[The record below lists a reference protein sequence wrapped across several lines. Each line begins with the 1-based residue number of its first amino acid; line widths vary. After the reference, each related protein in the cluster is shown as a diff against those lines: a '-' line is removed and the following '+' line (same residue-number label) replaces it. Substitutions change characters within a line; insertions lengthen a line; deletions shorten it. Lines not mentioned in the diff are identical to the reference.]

1 MRWSDVVVLILI
13 VAIGLGLLA
22 GGVSRVN
29 DASFRASCQ
38 NNLKLIELACLNYH
52 DSFKCFLTGTIGK
65 EKLPPEKG
73 FSWMI
78 LIVPYVE
85 CSKSGLGID
94 YAKAWDAEENQKAL
108 AVPNPFYLCP
118 ANPDR
123 TTPAGAALSHY
134 VGIGGVGPRAP
145 FLPGDHPRAGIFR
158 YGTRKTLAKEEAE
171 IRFQGTSLDDIKDER
186 ATTLMIM
193 ETNSENGPWM
203 ASGPATVRGL
213 DPDRPP
219 YLGVGGQ
226 FGSYHGH
233 GSNAAFADGSVRFLA
248 NSLDPK
254 VFEAMATIAGR
265 EKVELPE

>member
-1 MRWSDVVVLILI
+1 MRWSDFLVLILI

-22 GGVSRVN
+22 GGINRLR
-29 DASFRASCQ
+29 DASLWASCR
-38 NNLKLIELACLNYH
+38 NNLKQIELACLNYH
-52 DSFKCFLTGTIGK
+52 DSFKCFPTGTIGK

-78 LIVPYVE
+78 VIIPFVE

-94 YAKAWDAEENQKAL
+94 YTKAWDAEENHKAL
-108 AVPNPFYLCP
+108 AVPYPIYFCP

-123 TTPAGAALSHY
+123 TTSGGAALSHY
-134 VGIGGVGPRAP
+134 VGIAGVGPRAA
-145 FLPGDHPRAGIFR
+145 FLPRDHPGAGVFR
-158 YGTRKTLAKEEAE
+158 YGPRETLTKEETE
-171 IRFQGTSLDDIKDER
+171 VRFRGTCLDDIKDNC
-186 ATTLMIM
+186 ATTLMM
-193 ETNSENGPWM
+193 VETNLENGPWM

-213 DPDRPP
+213 NPDGPP

-226 FGSYHGH
+226 FGSYHRH

-248 NSLDPK
+248 DSLDSR
-254 VFEAMATIAGR
+254 VFEAMATIAGG